1 MRAGAERV
9 VLVPGDCPALSPAEV
24 DELLAH
30 QPPAPSVLVVP
41 DRHGTGTNA
50 LVLTPPDAMPSS
62 FGPGSCERHLA
73 DAAQA
78 GVHGEIVAVPT
89 LALDVDT
96 AEDLD
101 VLESALAARHGG
113 AANTRGMFL
122 RLQRSR
128 SHAEPPPARAGER

>member
-1 MRAGAERV
+1 
-9 VLVPGDCPALSPAEV
+9 
-24 DELLAH
+24 
-30 QPPAPSVLVVP
+30 
-41 DRHGTGTNA
+41 
-50 LVLTPPDAMPSS
+50 MPSS

-73 DAAQA
+73 DAERA
-78 GVHGEIVAVPT
+78 GVRGEVVPVPT

-101 VLESALAARHGG
+101 ELEAALGSRHGG

-128 SHAEPPPARAGER
+128 RHAEPPPARAGDR